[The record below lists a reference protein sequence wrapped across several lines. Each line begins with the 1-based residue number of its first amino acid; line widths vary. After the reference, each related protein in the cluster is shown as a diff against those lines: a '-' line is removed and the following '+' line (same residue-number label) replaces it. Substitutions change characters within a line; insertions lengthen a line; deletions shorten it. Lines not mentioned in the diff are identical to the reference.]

1 MYGVALFNKYWC
13 SGFRAQFRSPPPM
26 KFEGSIFLFKEE
38 REGGKELVWETF
50 SKLNN
55 PGDAVG

>member
-1 MYGVALFNKYWC
+1 MFNKYWC
-13 SGFRAQFRSPPPM
+13 SGFRAQFPSPPPM
-26 KFEGSIFLFKEE
+26 KFEGSIFLFREE
-38 REGGKELVWETF
+38 REGGKKLVWETF